1 MKYWFT
7 CIQILFM
14 SFLGMAAE
22 SFEPDHQGII
32 EEWSEESVQ
41 RGQKIYQSLCVICHG
56 TDKVEGSLPT
66 ALKFHN
72 GQFKNGSDPH
82 SMYKTLTKGFG
93 MMLPQNQ
100 YTAQQKYDVIHY
112 IQETYLKQNKSQY
125 KKVNDSYLDKLP
137 KSTGKEVV
145 KKLGKPYL
153 DMNYGP
159 FLFWTYQV
167 DPKRNISY
175 KSLAV
180 RLDQGS
186 GGVSKGKAWM
196 LFDHDI
202 MGVAAGWTGEF
213 IDWNH
218 IGFNGRHG
226 RHTSIMR
233 EGMGK
238 VPETSGAISFAN
250 PYSPAWANPETG
262 SFKDPRFLGRDKKP
276 YGPLPREWAQYKG
289 LYKFGNK
296 IVYTYTVGSTTIYE
310 KMDLLIENVF
320 SRDLNLSSVTKELVH
335 RLAPEHVS
343 IALASGSTGSLS
355 KKDGFT
361 FLTIPTSL
369 KPQKIKILLSNK
381 PVAELTEIAKKAS
394 VESLELM
401 MKGGPSSWTEKVTTQ
416 VKTSVDSKS
425 AYVVD
430 NLQVPEKN
438 PYSSWMRMTGFDFYK
453 DPDKAAISTWMG
465 DVWIVTGLTGKTLTW
480 KRYATGMFQP
490 LGIKIVD
497 ETIYVSCRDQIVR
510 LHDLNGD
517 EEVDFYECFNNDHQV
532 TEHFHEFAMGLQT
545 DKTGNF
551 YYAKSAR
558 HAKVALVPHHGTLI
572 KVTKDGKSSEIIAN
586 GFRAANGVCVNDDGS
601 FFVTDQEG
609 HWTPKNRVNWVTKGG
624 FYGNYMGYHNKKSS
638 ADSEMEPPL
647 VWLTNKFNR
656 SPGELVWVKS
666 KKWGPLNGS
675 LIDISYGMGRIFVV
689 PFEKVNGQLQGGEVA
704 IPIPDFKTGVMRGRF
719 SPADGQLYTCGMFA
733 WAGNKNHAG
742 GFYRVRYTGKEL
754 NMPTKIKTAKQ
765 GVSYTYAAKLD
776 KASAENPNNYKIT
789 IWDIKRAAR
798 YGSKHENV
806 KQLEVTK
813 ATLASDGKT
822 VTLQIDGIKAT
833 RGMSVISTLK
843 SATGQKFSTELHN
856 SIYNFA
862 K

>member
-1 MKYWFT
+1 MKKVM
-7 CIQILFM
+7 IVLAAILLLPLTNF
-14 SFLGMAAE
+14 AAE
-22 SFEPDHQGII
+22 NFEPDHKGII
-32 EEWSEESVQ
+32 EKWSEESLQ
-41 RGQKIYQSLCVICHG
+41 RGQKVYEALCVICHG
-56 TDKVEGSLPT
+56 TDKKEGSLPT
-66 ALKFHN
+66 ALKFHS
-72 GQFKNGSDPH
+72 GQFKNGSDAH
-82 SMYKTLTKGFG
+82 GMYKTLTKGFG

-100 YTAQQKYDVIHY
+100 FSAKQKYDVIHY
-112 IQETYLKQNKSQY
+112 IQETFVKQNKSQY
-125 KKVNDSYLDKLP
+125 KKINDGYLSQLP

-167 DPKRNISY
+167 DKNNISY
-175 KSLAV
+175 KSMAV
-180 RLDQGS
+180 RLDQGE
-186 GGVSKGKAWM
+186 GGVSKGNSWM

-202 MGVAAGWTGEF
+202 MGTAAGWTGKF

-226 RHTSIMR
+226 VHTSIMR
-233 EGMGK
+233 EKGK
-238 VPETSGAISFAN
+238 GGAISFAN
-250 PYSPAWANPETG
+250 PYAPAWANPQTG
-262 SFKDPRFLGRDKKP
+262 SFKDPRFRGRDKKP
-276 YGPLPREWAQYKG
+276 YGPLPKEWAQYKG
-289 LYKFGNK
+289 LYKFGDK
-296 IVYTYTVGSTTIYE
+296 IVYIYTVGSTKISE
-310 KMDLLIENVF
+310 KMDLVVKDVF
-320 SRDLNLSSVTKELVH
+320 SRDLNLGPAKKKLVH
-335 RLAPEHVS
+335 RIAPEHVS
-343 IALASGSTGSLS
+343 VALATGSAGSLS

-361 FLTIPTSL
+361 FLTIPPSNS
-369 KPQKIKILLSNK
+369 PQRIKILISNK
-381 PVAELTEIAKKAS
+381 TMKDLTAIAKLSA
-394 VESLELM
+394 VEDLAPM
-401 MKGGPSSWTEKVTTQ
+401 MKGGSSSWTETVTTKI
-416 VKTSVDSKS
+416 KTSSDSKS

-438 PYSSWMRMTGFDFYK
+438 PYGSWMRMTGFDFYK
-453 DPDKAAISTWMG
+453 NPDKAAISTWMG

-490 LGIKIVD
+490 LGIKVVN
-497 ETIYVSCRDQIVR
+497 ETVYVSCRDQLVR

-517 EEVDFYECFNNDHQV
+517 DEADFYECFNNDHQV

-545 DKTGNF
+545 DKEGNF

-558 HAKVALVPHHGTLI
+558 HAKPALVAHHGTLL
-572 KVTKDGKSSEIIAN
+572 KVSKDGKTTEIIAN

-624 FYGNYMGYHNKKSS
+624 YYGNHMGYHNKTST

-647 VWLTNKFNR
+647 AWLTNKFNR

-666 KKWGPLNGS
+666 DKWGPLKGS

-689 PFEKVNGQLQGGEVA
+689 PHEKVNGQLQGGEVA
-704 IPIPDFKTGVMRGRF
+704 MPIPDFVTGVMRGRF

-754 NMPTKIKTAKQ
+754 NLPIKLKSHQ
-765 GVSYTYAAKLD
+765 DGISFTYSSRLNK
-776 KASAENPNNYKIT
+776 SIAEEPANYEIKV
-789 IWDIKRAAR
+789 WDIKRTR
-798 YGSKHENV
+798 SYGSKHYNET
-806 KQLEVTK
+806 KLKVTK
-813 ATLASDGKT
+813 ATLGADGMT
-822 VTLQIDGIKAT
+822 VKLVVEGLKPTW
-833 RGMSVISTLK
+833 GMSVKTKLK
-843 SATGQKFSTELHN
+843 SASGQAFSTELHN
-856 SIYNFA
+856 SIYNLG